1 MQTLKANQSE
11 TLASCADHQRTRDFL
26 MSKNNDASALI
37 LVVEDVHEIRDG
49 MERLLTTDGYRV
61 SLARDEHE
69 ALDNARAKRPDLI
82 LVSLA
87 GSPTEVAM
95 TASRIRESTPIG
107 QNVPVVI
114 FCGGGISEGDELAI
128 GQNTYLTRP
137 DNFNQ
142 LRNLLARLLDQDHSL
157 DMKPEPMLQKR
168 I

>member
-1 MQTLKANQSE
+1 
-11 TLASCADHQRTRDFL
+11 
-26 MSKNNDASALI
+26 MSKNNDASPLI

-49 MERLLTTDGYRV
+49 MEKLLTTDGYRV
-61 SLARDEHE
+61 SLARNEHD
-69 ALDNARAKRPDLI
+69 AVNNARVKRPDLI

-95 TASRIRESTPIG
+95 AASRIREATPMG

-128 GQNTYLTRP
+128 GQNIYLTRP

-142 LRNLLARLLDQDHSL
+142 LRSLLARLVDQ
-157 DMKPEPMLQKR
+157 EVFV
-168 I
+168 

>member
-1 MQTLKANQSE
+1 MY
-11 TLASCADHQRTRDFL
+11 
-26 MSKNNDASALI
+26 KNNDTSPLI

-49 MERLLTTDGYRV
+49 MEKLLTADGYRV
-61 SLARDEHE
+61 SLARDEHD
-69 ALDNARAKRPDLI
+69 ALDNARVRHPDLI
-82 LVSLA
+82 LVCLA

-95 TASRIRESTPIG
+95 AASRIREGIPMG

-142 LRNLLARLLDQDHSL
+142 LRSLLARLLQQSFV
-157 DMKPEPMLQKR
+157 
-168 I
+168 

>member
-1 MQTLKANQSE
+1 
-11 TLASCADHQRTRDFL
+11 
-26 MSKNNDASALI
+26 MSKNNDTSPLI

-49 MERLLTTDGYRV
+49 MEKLLTTDGYRV
-61 SLARDEHE
+61 SLARNEQE
-69 ALDNARAKRPDLI
+69 AQDSARAKNPDLI

-95 TASRIRESTPIG
+95 AASRIRESTPMG
-107 QNVPVVI
+107 QNVPVVV

-142 LRNLLARLLDQDHSL
+142 LRSLLARLLHRQSFVL
-157 DMKPEPMLQKR
+157 TLKPESNAPER